1 MAPPR
6 GKYQVK
12 LNAVM
17 FSMMLEDLLAGPC
30 TAQDIATHT
39 GMNILTVQRTFRQMY
54 ARKVVHI
61 SGWEQ
66 DTQGR
71 WVIRVF
77 SLGAGIDKKR
87 PPKKTEAQRRKEW
100 RERSA
105 ARELGGAMYAGLVAA
120 NDSRRAA

>member
-17 FSMMLEDLLAGPC
+17 FAMMLEDLLAGPC
-30 TAQDIATHT
+30 TAQDIAQHT

-66 DTQGR
+66 DAQSR

-77 SLGAGIDKKR
+77 SLGAGKDKKR
-87 PPKKTEAQRRKEW
+87 PPPKSEAQRRREW
-100 RERSA
+100 REKVQAES
-105 ARELGGAMYAGLVAA
+105 LGGQMFAGLVAA
-120 NDSRRAA
+120 NDQRKAA